1 MKILATT
8 FLSFIFLFQSSGPVM
23 DWCCELLKI
32 PNLVEHYNE
41 QTAGSGIGFIEF
53 LDYHYGDQ
61 KNLNRHQDDG
71 HDGELPLQGHHVC
84 SHGFSFVNSD
94 TFELAVIEPLEDQSI
109 SVFYQPPF
117 SSAALGGIFQP
128 PQV

>member
-1 MKILATT
+1 MNKQETLVLALLNFWITT
-8 FLSFIFLFQSSGPVM
+8 TEIR
-23 DWCCELLKI
+23 
-32 PNLVEHYNE
+32 
-41 QTAGSGIGFIEF
+41 
-53 LDYHYGDQ
+53 

>member
-1 MKILATT
+1 
-8 FLSFIFLFQSSGPVM
+8 M

-41 QTAGSGIGFIEF
+41 QTEDSGIGFTEF

-61 KNLNRHQDDG
+61 KKVERHKDDG
-71 HDGELPLQGHHVC
+71 HDGKLPLQGGHSC
-84 SHGFSFVNSD
+84 SHGISFINSED
-94 TFELAVIEPLEDQSI
+94 FGFITIELSEDQRI

-117 SSAALGGIFQP
+117 SSAILDSLFQP
-128 PQV
+128 PRV

>member
-1 MKILATT
+1 
-8 FLSFIFLFQSSGPVM
+8 M

-41 QTAGSGIGFIEF
+41 QTEDSGIGFIEF

-61 KNLNRHQDDG
+61 KNVERHKDDG
-71 HDGELPLQGHHVC
+71 HDGELPLQGHHGC
-84 SHGFSFVNSD
+84 SHGFSFVNSEA
-94 TFELAVIEPLEDQSI
+94 FELIVIEPFEDRNTSI
-109 SVFYQPPF
+109 FYQPLF
-117 SSAALGGIFQP
+117 SSASLGRIFQP